1 MATDTRERIINAAER
16 LFADR
21 GVDDVSLR
29 EISELAGQRNV
40 AAVQYHF
47 DSKQGLIQA
56 LYRARLA
63 PLNQLRLDML
73 AELRDP
79 SLEQLVRI
87 YLMPLANAVIRSGGR
102 WAYARFLDR
111 YLGRSTDVEPFDD
124 GNSVG
129 VTEVLRLL
137 SERMRVPDRVKEER
151 LRIVLLMQIRTL
163 ADLEHRL
170 EQGLV
175 DEPAARWTVEG
186 LIEAATLL
194 IASPTS
200 MDVDAE
206 TTTSA

>member
-16 LFADR
+16 LFAAR

-29 EISELAGQRNV
+29 EISEQAGQRNV

-47 DSKQGLIQA
+47 ASKQGLIQA
-56 LYRARLA
+56 LYSARLK
-63 PLNQLRLDML
+63 PLNQVRLDML
-73 AELRDP
+73 AELSDP
-79 SLEQLVRI
+79 ALEQLVRI
-87 YLMPLANAVIRSGGR
+87 YLMPLADAVIRSRGQ

-111 YLGRSTDVEPFDD
+111 YLGRSTDLEPFDD

-129 VTEVLRLL
+129 VTEVLGLL
-137 SERMRVPDRVKEER
+137 SERMQVPDRVKEER

-170 EQGLV
+170 EHGLANE
-175 DEPAARWTVEG
+175 DAARWTVEG

-194 IASPTS
+194 IASPTT
-200 MDVDAE
+200 MDVNGE
-206 TTTSA
+206 TGGRA